1 MTAGQEDPMKLR
13 AKSRASRIRVAAALL
28 IAGLVAGPA
37 TEHFYWILGGTWGLE
52 GADASTG
59 IRVVSAIVVVLVVL
73 GVLVILARV
82 GWWQQ
87 GFVSERMIRLLA
99 WVLAAIFVLET
110 LAAFTWSRD
119 EWGWWMY
126 GPVSLVIAVLALVVA
141 GSGEASPRLHR
152 PRAGFFPPTEG
163 DNARRLPG

>member
-1 MTAGQEDPMKLR
+1 MKPR
-13 AKSRASRIRVAAALL
+13 ATSRASRVRVAAALL

-59 IRVVSAIVVVLVVL
+59 IRVVSAIVVALVVL

-87 GFVSERMIRLLA
+87 AYVSERAIRILA
-99 WVLAAIFVLET
+99 WVLPVFFLGEA
-110 LAAFTWSRD
+110 LAAFGRKAFSLDGTDHW
-119 EWGWWMY
+119 ELY
-126 GPVSLVIAVLALVVA
+126 GPVSLVLGLLALVVA
-141 GSGEASPRLHR
+141 GSGSAWPRLHR
-152 PRAGFFPPTEG
+152 PHWT
-163 DNARRLPG
+163 LSSH